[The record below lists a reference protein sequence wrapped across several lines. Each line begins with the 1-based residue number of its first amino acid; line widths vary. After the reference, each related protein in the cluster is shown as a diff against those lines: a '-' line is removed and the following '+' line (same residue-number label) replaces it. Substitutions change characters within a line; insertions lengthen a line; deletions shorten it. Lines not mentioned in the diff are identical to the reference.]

1 MRIKSC
7 ICRLMINPILLKILI
22 FIRPHQFLIRL
33 YSSSWFYDLT
43 KDLAVD
49 EAAGVIEVAAG
60 YGKNLKMILNLKD
73 KANPQNIYYWL
84 GLLN

>member
-1 MRIKSC
+1 
-7 ICRLMINPILLKILI
+7 MINPILLRILI

-60 YGKNLKMILNLKD
+60 YGKNLKILIWYDNEAGYSARVVDMLK
-73 KANPQNIYYWL
+73 KL
-84 GLLN
+84 M